1 MFNICGVAGIRLHS
15 LGTPWAVNVRRDE
28 QNVWSLHSIELVAA
42 DAEIIPRAAR
52 QYPQN
57 IRISTKSEERED
69 FYHFQW

>member
-42 DAEIIPRAAR
+42 DACVIDGTAEKFPDAVGLSCCAV
-52 QYPQN
+52 
-57 IRISTKSEERED
+57 E
-69 FYHFQW
+69 